1 MDRSDRRSVE
11 AAARACVFRFGRT
24 RLALS
29 RLFEGMLKPFLG
41 LLGRQE
47 ENLGA
52 EPKRILVVEY
62 WHLGDLV
69 LLTPFLRNLRR
80 QYPKAHIAYLAHP
93 KVAPLLEGQGLVDD
107 FIPVVAPWAPHMSRW
122 KKYVSRHHVE
132 FFRCIWK
139 LRARQFDWGF
149 TARADI
155 RDSFVLWAG
164 GVKRRIGYGFA
175 YGGSL
180 LTDVVP
186 PDLERPHFSDR
197 WLHLLEVVGKPVPD
211 RHPEL
216 HVEAE
221 DRQWAREFL
230 LARGIQETDLLIA
243 VHPEARNPLRQW
255 GAENFFEVVRGVVSR
270 FEVKVLWFRDPG
282 AQEVTE
288 FSAPWLVPVALPLR
302 QFLAVL
308 SECRLLLCND
318 TGPMHLATAVGV
330 PVVAVF
336 GPTMPAW
343 FGPRDERSRIVLHE
357 GVWCRPC
364 ADRCLFE
371 QPYCL
376 RSISVKRVLSVAQAA
391 VAKMVFG
398 SSEEFEGDHPV
409 DQGIQGSISW
419 RKER

>member
-1 MDRSDRRSVE
+1 M
-11 AAARACVFRFGRT
+11 
-24 RLALS
+24 
-29 RLFEGMLKPFLG
+29 
-41 LLGRQE
+41 
-47 ENLGA
+47 
-52 EPKRILVVEY
+52 
-62 WHLGDLV
+62 
-69 LLTPFLRNLRR
+69 
-80 QYPKAHIAYLAHP
+80 
-93 KVAPLLEGQGLVDD
+93 
-107 FIPVVAPWAPHMSRW
+107 
-122 KKYVSRHHVE
+122 
-132 FFRCIWK
+132 
-139 LRARQFDWGF
+139 
-149 TARADI
+149 
-155 RDSFVLWAG
+155 
-164 GVKRRIGYGFA
+164 
-175 YGGSL
+175 
-180 LTDVVP
+180 
-186 PDLERPHFSDR
+186 
-197 WLHLLEVVGKPVPD
+197 
-211 RHPEL
+211 
-216 HVEAE
+216 
-221 DRQWAREFL
+221 
-230 LARGIQETDLLIA
+230 LIA

-255 GAENFFEVVRGVVSR
+255 GEHNFFEVVQGVASR
-270 FEVKVLWFRDPG
+270 FKVKVLWFREPG
-282 AQEVTE
+282 APEVTE